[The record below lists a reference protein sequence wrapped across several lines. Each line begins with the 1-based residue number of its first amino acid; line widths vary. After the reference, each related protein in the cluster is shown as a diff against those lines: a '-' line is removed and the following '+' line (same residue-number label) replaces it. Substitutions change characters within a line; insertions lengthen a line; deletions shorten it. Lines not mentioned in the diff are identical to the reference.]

1 MATAAGLTTS
11 NGILRFLYDF
21 NHVAITRNC
30 EGLVHNETLIRPV
43 PKGNCANWVLGHIV
57 HNRSFILTLVKQQ
70 PLWGEGEGDM
80 YARESKPLEPGD
92 ALPLPRLLADL
103 EETQARLRRGLEAL
117 APEEL
122 DLKHEEGASRPR
134 GAQLHFLHFHE
145 AYHAGQLGL
154 LRRMAGK
161 DGAI

>member
-1 MATAAGLTTS
+1 MAAPTTS

-30 EGLVHNETLIRPV
+30 EGLVHNETLIRPQ

-57 HNRSFILTLVKQQ
+57 FNRSFILSLVREQ
-70 PLWGEGEGDM
+70 PLWGEGEGAL
-80 YARESKPLEPGD
+80 YARESKPLDPKD
-92 ALPLPRLLADL
+92 ALPFERLLSDL
-103 EETQARLRRGLEAL
+103 AETQARLRRGLEAL
-117 APEEL
+117 PSSDL
-122 DLKHEEGASRPR
+122 DLKHVEGATRPR

>member
-21 NHVAITRNC
+21 NYVAITRNC
-30 EGLVHNETLIRPV
+30 EGLVHNETLIRPQ

-57 HNRSFILTLVKQQ
+57 HDRSAVLALLRQTPVLD
-70 PLWGEGEGDM
+70 EGEGAV

-103 EETQARLRRGLEAL
+103 EETQARLRRGLEQL
-117 APEEL
+117 PPEDL
-122 DLKHEEGASRPR
+122 DLKHVEGATRPR